1 MSCSICLED
10 LNRNSCNFC
19 CGIYHPSCILK
30 ALKTTGKCPIC
41 RIQYKSFQNKLIQK
55 DYNNIEQIKLDLHE
69 EHQTAILETIG
80 SLENVTI
87 DFGIRISN
95 LERMMSRRAINKR
108 LDKLELNYMKILE
121 DNLKKNHIQYK
132 NFR

>member
-1 MSCSICLED
+1 MSCCAICLEL

-19 CGIYHPSCILK
+19 CGDYHKNCILK

-55 DYNNIEQIKLDLHE
+55 DYNNIEQIKLELHE
-69 EHQTAILETIG
+69 EHQTAILE
-80 SLENVTI
+80 
-87 DFGIRISN
+87 
-95 LERMMSRRAINKR
+95 AINKR